1 MQLERTEV
9 LPATGMITPAGSIEQ
24 AIEQFE
30 LYQELKLR
38 LGTADDFQQIGNKKH
53 PKKSFVRKVQR
64 FFNVSCE
71 VVEISPF
78 LDETGKVIAWLAKA
92 RAVHLGTGAFQEGDG
107 ACSYEEKT
115 AEDPLKEKRL
125 RTIHNIRSHAVT
137 RAKNRAILDLVGFG
151 DVSAEEINIGDG
163 DFLLQESGSK
173 TNYPLMGQAT
183 TNQRKAIFAIGKEKG
198 LTKDEVKKVSQ
209 FQTKKES
216 TQELTKQEASDLI
229 NLLKEA
235 KYPELIEMVTA
246 VEQVESTI
254 EDTFDDQNLA
264 VDMETGEL
272 I

>member
-1 MQLERTEV
+1 MQLVQAEV
-9 LPATGMITPAGSIEQ
+9 VPSTSMIMPAGSIDQ
-24 AIEQFE
+24 AVEQFE
-30 LYQELKLR
+30 LYQELKLK
-38 LGTADDFQQIGNKKH
+38 LGTPEDFQQIGSKKH

-71 VVEISPF
+71 LVEIMPF
-78 LDETGKVIAWLAKA
+78 RDETGKVIAWLAKA

-115 AEDPLKEKRL
+115 ADDPYAEKRL
-125 RTIHNIRSHAVT
+125 RTIHNVRSHAVT

-151 DVSAEEINIGDG
+151 EVSAEEFNLRDG
-163 DFLLQESGSK
+163 DSSGGSSS
-173 TNYPLMGQAT
+173 NYSLVGQAT

-198 LTKDEVKKVSQ
+198 LTKDEVKKVSR

-229 NLLKEA
+229 TLLKEA
-235 KYPELIEMVTA
+235 IFDELIEMVNAT
-246 VEQVESTI
+246 EQTGNVTEIAT
-254 EDTFDDQNLA
+254 DQPLE
-264 VDMETGEL
+264 VDLETGEL

>member
-78 LDETGKVIAWLAKA
+78 RDETGKVIAWLAKA

-125 RTIHNIRSHAVT
+125 RTIHNVRSHAVT

-151 DVSAEEINIGDG
+151 DVSAEEINIGDY
-163 DFLLQESGSK
+163 FQPEVSGSRT
-173 TNYPLMGQAT
+173 TNYPLTGPAT

-198 LTKDEVKKVSQ
+198 LTKDEVKKVSR

-235 KYPELIEMVTA
+235 LYPELIEMVKS
-246 VEQVESTI
+246 VEQVENTI
-254 EDTFDDQNLA
+254 EGTLEDQSLE